1 MNDILPD
8 ELTMPTRRRQV
19 AQFGRI
25 LCVLS
30 MGVLTILGGGCG
42 QRTDYAAKFGVN
54 ANALRRQNGIAILPK
69 EWSLDGSKYGTHL
82 FKYGTH
88 LVWYNP
94 ERTSLLASRRPAHA
108 AKELNLV
115 NGEIKEETDV
125 YSSGKFPELNEPK
138 QEEALYLTY
147 SFERA
152 KQGLDPWSCTI
163 FSGPLKG
170 QYSKQQADAILS
182 QWKVPGDPDR

>member
-1 MNDILPD
+1 MNEYLFGR
-8 ELTMPTRRRQV
+8 LALNGTRRRPV
-19 AQFGRI
+19 HFRRV
-25 LCVLS
+25 LCVVS
-30 MGVLTILGGGCG
+30 IGVFALLGAGCG

-82 FKYGTH
+82 FKYGMH
-88 LVWYNP
+88 LAWYNP

-108 AKELNLV
+108 AKELNIV

-125 YSSGKFPELNEPK
+125 FSSGKFPELNEPK

-152 KQGLDPWSCTI
+152 KQGLDPWSGTI
-163 FSGPLKG
+163 FAGPLKG
-170 QYSKQQADAILS
+170 HYSKQQADAILN
-182 QWKVPGDPDR
+182 QWKVTGESDR